1 MIRKLIIILGALLAT
16 WFANAQSKWT
26 LQQCVDTALANN
38 RNIKQKE
45 LNRQTSQIAYEQ
57 ARHNLLPNLNASAS
71 HNFQWGRALGDD
83 NTYTNS
89 TSLTQSTSFGL
100 GSSLTLFDG
109 LKMKYNI
116 DARLADL
123 KAAEANKQL
132 IERDIIMSVSTAF
145 LQVLLNKELLQ
156 VAENQLSLT
165 NTKIEQQKK
174 MIESGKLAEGEL
186 LELQAQAAKE
196 ELSKIQTD
204 NNLKL
209 ALLDMAQIMELKNFE
224 GLDVEVPANLINAEL
239 QLLNADEVYKSALNG
254 RPEIKAAEYAL
265 QSSETNVRISKSGLY
280 PSLSMDASLGSGY
293 YKNQIIPSESFGKQL
308 SDKIGAGI
316 GFSLRIPIFNKFET
330 KNQIR
335 SSRLEVEKSK
345 LQLDNTKIELQKNIQ
360 QAYYNAIG
368 ARAKWE
374 SALKSQQANT
384 EAYRFANQ
392 KYEGG
397 RSTVYEL
404 YQAKNNL
411 AQAQSEVIQAKYE
424 YVFRLKILELMK

>member
-1 MIRKLIIILGALLAT
+1 MMRKLIIILGALMAVLL
-16 WFANAQSKWT
+16 ANAQTKWT

-57 ARHNLLPNLNASAS
+57 ARNNLLPNLNASAS

-89 TSLTQSTSFGL
+89 TSLTQSTNFGL
-100 GSSLTLFDG
+100 SSSLTLFDG

-123 KAAEANKQL
+123 KTAEANKQL

-165 NTKIEQQKK
+165 NSKIDQQKK

-196 ELSKIQTD
+196 ELSRIQTD

-209 ALLDMAQIMELKNFE
+209 ALLDIAQIMELKNFE

-293 YKNQIIPSESFGKQL
+293 YKNQIIPSDGFGKQL

-335 SSRLEVEKSK
+335 SSELEVEKSK